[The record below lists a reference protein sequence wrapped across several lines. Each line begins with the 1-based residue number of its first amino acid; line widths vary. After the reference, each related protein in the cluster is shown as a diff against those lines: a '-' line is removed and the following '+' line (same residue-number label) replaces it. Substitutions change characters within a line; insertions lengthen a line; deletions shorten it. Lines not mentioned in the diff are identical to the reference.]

1 MIEKENKI
9 VLNQKIKIKLTEEQ
23 EILIKKCF
31 GMSRFYFNKCLDW
44 VNENYPN
51 IMDKGF
57 DERKTGISN
66 KITNLSTTLFRK
78 EYKDLVLTTPAII
91 MNPSINRF
99 KMALTDVIFKKGK
112 KIFYKKKKDPKQS
125 VTFEKKD
132 RNTFKYNKDNNI
144 LTITRLRD
152 VKLLYKIRYNNFD
165 IKQVTISKHG
175 KSYYITIC
183 MEIDKSEI
191 SQLKKTNRIVGFDWG
206 VKTYLTG
213 WDGSKVITFD
223 FDQKVLDKY
232 NKRIKLKQFKLSK
245 KKYGSKKY
253 LRCKEEL
260 NKAYFNKSNYIMET
274 IKYISYQIASNYD
287 RVIIEDLNITNIM
300 KSKNIYSK
308 NNIKDRPYSL
318 LRGFLK
324 YKLSTNNKEIL
335 VSNMSYPSTQT
346 CSNCGN
352 VKSKEDKLTL
362 NDRIYKC
369 NKCGYEEDRDINAA
383 KNIFMNLKL
392 TKI

>member
-1 MIEKENKI
+1 MSDKI
-9 VLNQKIKIKLTEEQ
+9 ILNQKIKIKLTEEQ

-44 VNENYPN
+44 VNMNYPN

-91 MNPSINRF
+91 LNPSINRF
-99 KMALTDVIFKKGK
+99 KESLSDVLFKRGK
-112 KIFYKKKKDPKQS
+112 SIKYRKKHNGKQS

-232 NKRIKLKQFKLSK
+232 NRKIKLKQFKLSK

-253 LRCKEEL
+253 LKCKEEL

-287 RVIIEDLNITNIM
+287 RVIIEDLNMRDIIKSQLRFERNIR
-300 KSKNIYSK
+300 
-308 NNIKDRPYSL
+308 KDRPFCL
-318 LRGFLK
+318 LKDFLK
-324 YKLSTNNKEIL
+324 YKLNKSDKHL
-335 VSNMSYPSTQT
+335 FVVGKYYPSSQT

-352 VKSKEDKLTL
+352 VKKDNEKLTL

-383 KNIFMNLKL
+383 KNIFMN
-392 TKI
+392 TKIKEI